1 MPFLSG
7 IEMSS
12 STTSNSGARTSAIV
26 SLPVAASAGDLHVGL
41 VGDELLQA
49 GAHDGV
55 VVGDQDSDHGLWRAR
70 SRVG

>member
-12 STTSNSGARTSAIV
+12 STTSNSPARDQRDGF
-26 SLPVAASAGDLHVGL
+26 AAGGRFAGDLHVGL
-41 VGDELLQA
+41 VRDELLQA

-55 VVGDQDSDHGLWRAR
+55 VVGDQDSDHGRLVPVVAA
-70 SRVG
+70 